1 MKSENKTI
9 LLNSMYIILGLMCFT
24 IALETISI
32 WINTHLEVSSLL
44 RIGVLMGIVV
54 GILISIVSTLFGN
67 LSGMVYSKITKAKGA
82 NKRNEENDMD
92 I

>member
-1 MKSENKTI
+1 MKTENKTI

-67 LSGMVYSKITKAKGA
+67 LSGMLYSKITKGA
-82 NKRNEENDMD
+82 NKRNEKNDMD